1 MCLKNELIKLLGV
14 PLSVECCNVLSLS
27 LDLTR
32 PHDQRVIW
40 VFGWEHLI
48 LCHHPAKSGVHMRC
62 GSGDIK
68 IPANTGFFTANAR
81 YLLLYVSLLLPFLF
95 SVKYMACHVP
105 KVSQTTSQG
114 IIFMETSISVPMK

>member
-1 MCLKNELIKLLGV
+1 MSFRVGAPHSVSSPCQVWCSYALWEWRYKNSCKY
-14 PLSVECCNVLSLS
+14 
-27 LDLTR
+27 
-32 PHDQRVIW
+32 
-40 VFGWEHLI
+40 
-48 LCHHPAKSGVHMRC
+48 
-62 GSGDIK
+62 
-68 IPANTGFFTANAR
+68 GFFTANAR